1 ARRFARR
8 RLAVYF
14 GPAAPHARY
23 IFGCTWG
30 EVRMRKLQFAALAAA
45 VALVP
50 ALAFANAVTVTKTGK
65 SGQPI
70 GLIYIFNCQNHL
82 LPGSAY
88 GSALH
93 GKVTVNKT
101 TRDVCFGKA
110 EPVLEFIY

>member
-1 ARRFARR
+1 
-8 RLAVYF
+8 
-14 GPAAPHARY
+14 
-23 IFGCTWG
+23 
-30 EVRMRKLQFAALAAA
+30 MRKLQFAALAAA

-70 GLIYIFNCQNHL
+70 GLIFIFNCQNHL

-101 TRDVCFGKA
+101 TRDVCFGKG
-110 EPVLEFIY
+110 EPVLEFIYTSNPGYKGNDQATLYIDSQLQNYPVIVQ